1 MLPQA
6 ISHSADG
13 ARLKENFMR
22 LFTGKGDNGTTD
34 LLGERVGKNDARIG
48 LIGVL
53 DETTSFIGLGRAQAK
68 SEQTKTW
75 LEEFQRDLYKI
86 MAELAFTDEL
96 RPETFV
102 IHHDRVERLEELTD
116 AITAELDLPPHF
128 ILPGDTVPGAA
139 LDVARTVVRR
149 AEREAVQLLETGVIT
164 NHEIVAFLNRLS
176 SFLFAAARYE
186 DHAAGV
192 TPLKAKGDADG

>member
-1 MLPQA
+1 
-6 ISHSADG
+6 
-13 ARLKENFMR
+13 MR
-22 LFTGKGDNGTTD
+22 LFTGKGDDGTTD
-34 LLGERVGKNDARIG
+34 LLGERVAKNDLRIG

-53 DETTSFIGLGRAQAK
+53 DETTSFIGFGRAHAK

-96 RPETFV
+96 RPDTFV

-116 AITAELDLPPHF
+116 AITAEIQLPPHF

-149 AEREAVQLLETGVIT
+149 AEREAVNLLETGVIH
-164 NHEIVAFLNRLS
+164 NPEIARYLNRLS

-186 DHAAGV
+186 DHEAGV
-192 TPLKAKGDADG
+192 TPLKAKGDGDG

>member
-6 ISHSADG
+6 ISHSPDREEG
-13 ARLKENFMR
+13 AMR

-34 LLGERVGKNDARIG
+34 LLGARVAKNDPRIG

-53 DETTSFIGLGRAQAK
+53 DETTSFIGLGRAHAK
-68 SEQTKTW
+68 SEQTKEW

-96 RPETFV
+96 RPDSFV

-116 AITAELDLPPHF
+116 TITAQLDLPPQF
-128 ILPGDTVPGAA
+128 ILPGDTVPGAE
-139 LDVARTVVRR
+139 LDVARAVVRR
-149 AEREAVQLLETGVIT
+149 AEREAVNLLETDVIH
-164 NHEIVAFLNRLS
+164 NPEIVGYLNRLS
-176 SFLFAAARYE
+176 SFLFAAARFE
-186 DHAAGV
+186 DHEAGV
-192 TPLKAKGDADG
+192 TPLRAKGSGDG

>member
-1 MLPQA
+1 
-6 ISHSADG
+6 
-13 ARLKENFMR
+13 MR

-34 LLGERVGKNDARIG
+34 LLGERVAKNDPRIG

-53 DETTSFIGLGRAQAK
+53 DETTSFIGLARAHAK
-68 SEQTKTW
+68 SEQTKEW

-96 RPETFV
+96 RPDSFV
-102 IHHDRVERLEELTD
+102 IHHDRVQRLEELTD
-116 AITAELDLPPHF
+116 SITAELDLPPQF

-139 LDVARTVVRR
+139 LDVARAVVRR
-149 AEREAVQLLETGVIT
+149 AEREAVNLLETDVIH
-164 NHEIVAFLNRLS
+164 NPEIVGYLNRLS

-186 DHAAGV
+186 DHEAGV
-192 TPLKAKGDADG
+192 TPLRAKGE